1 MSSTAFKQPQSSM
14 SSTRTQTFLLLGLHH
29 LFNLDT
35 KSCVSV
41 QVKWSLYQNVWSGE
55 VYAAVHGKVLNS
67 FNNKTLIS
75 SALLKYNII
84 IMQRQKHSNKQTNIT
99 TLGSCLTG
107 QCTTGPGRSLKSVT
121 FTATAA
127 TLEIAMNK
135 LLKVKQI
142 PSLYDTTKRN
152 VQLLSLTE
160 K

>member
-107 QCTTGPGRSLKSVT
+107 QCTTGPGRSLKVT
-121 FTATAA
+121 RRPVSQGHNWARTVPQVSH
-127 TLEIAMNK
+127 IY
-135 LLKVKQI
+135 
-142 PSLYDTTKRN
+142 SDGGDSRN
-152 VQLLSLTE
+152 CNE
-160 K
+160 